1 MEFDGTPLNLTTLLV
16 VALAVTALVFM
27 LRKRYESNVPLLF
40 YVVAV
45 IFTNMTD
52 HGVNPILLYAGFA
65 FTLLLRFEFMNTGF
79 AKLCAFCAASS
90 TGLIILVFLVEV
102 FGDGQTPF

>member
-1 MEFDGTPLNLTTLLV
+1 MEFEGTPLNMTTLLV
-16 VALAVTALVFM
+16 VTLAVVALVFV
-27 LRKRYESNVPLLF
+27 LRKRYDSNVPILF

-52 HGVNPILLYAGFA
+52 RGVNPFLLYTGFA

-79 AKLCAFCAASS
+79 AKVVAFLATSS
-90 TGLIILVFLVEV
+90 TCLIIFVFLDEV
-102 FGDGQTPF
+102 FGSGQTPF